1 MTKKKSILIVDDH
14 PLVRE
19 GLKVT
24 LGRGSDFEVVG
35 EAGTAHQGLRMAREL
50 KPDIML
56 IDISLPDESGI
67 ELTRKITSALPGT
80 RILIVSMYVKMD
92 YIAEVFR
99 AGAIGYLAKES
110 APERLTSALESVAK
124 GERYLDGPVANSV
137 IQQLVNTP
145 EKDTKISDGAYMTL
159 TPREQ
164 EMLRV
169 LAEGLS
175 VQEIADRFFISPKTV
190 ENHRT
195 NIMNKLGLRGAVE
208 LARYAA
214 RIGLIDIDR
223 WKDGVP

>member
-1 MTKKKSILIVDDH
+1 MTKKKSVLIIDDH

-24 LGRGSDFEVVG
+24 LGRGSGFEVVG
-35 EAGTAHQGLRMAREL
+35 EAGTALQGLRMAGEL

-67 ELTRKITSALPGT
+67 ELTRKISRDFPGT

-92 YIAEVFR
+92 YIAEAFR
-99 AGAIGYLAKES
+99 AGATGYLAKES
-110 APERLTSALESVAK
+110 AAERLISALEFVAK

-137 IQQLVNTP
+137 IQQMVNTP
-145 EKDTKISDGAYMTL
+145 EKGTKIADGAYMSL

-164 EMLRV
+164 EILRV

-175 VQEIADRFFISPKTV
+175 VQQIADRFFISPKTV

-195 NIMNKLGLRGAVE
+195 NIMNKLGLRGSIE

-223 WKDGVP
+223 WKE